1 MKFFSYDGK
10 YFKILIL
17 YTMHLRLKDMT
28 LMDVQNNN
36 IGNSGRALKSENH
49 VPRCD
54 SLEESMPMA

>member
-17 YTMHLRLKDMT
+17 YTMHLRLKDQ
-28 LMDVQNNN
+28 MDVQNNN